1 MINIMKGSFFMA
13 KVYLLTHTPNPEHT
27 IASAAKLC
35 YSSST
40 ISNLTENL
48 TDESAASFVEMLSEI
63 GHESPIEH
71 ASFTFGIEGVSRSL
85 LAQITR
91 HRMASFSVKSQR
103 YVREGTFEYVTP
115 PEIAS
120 NPEALALYEEIMAE
134 DQKKYDRL
142 AEILKEKHIKTFM
155 DEGKD
160 EKTATRLAEKKA
172 IEDARFV
179 VPNAC
184 ETQMVMT
191 MNARSLHN
199 FFRHRC
205 CARAQWEIQ
214 DIANQMLELVSAVA
228 PNLFKN
234 ARPSCL
240 TGPCPEG
247 KLSCGR
253 AKEMKEFYRRLKNNG

>member
-1 MINIMKGSFFMA
+1 MA
-13 KVYLLTHTPNPEHT
+13 NVILLAHTPNPEHT
-27 IASAAKLC
+27 VASAAKLC

-40 ISNLTENL
+40 ITGLTDNL
-48 TDESAASFVEMLSEI
+48 TDEKAASFVEMLSEI

-103 YVREGTFEYVTP
+103 YVREGSFEYVTP

-120 NPEALALYEEIMAE
+120 DPEAKRIYDEIMAE
-134 DQKKYDRL
+134 DQKRYDRL
-142 AEILKEKHIKTFM
+142 TEILKAKHKSAFTA
-155 DEGKD
+155 EGKD
-160 EKTATRLAEKKA
+160 EKTADRLAEKKA

-179 VPNAC
+179 LPNAC

-191 MNARSLHN
+191 MNARSLMN
-199 FFRHRC
+199 FFRIRC
-205 CARAQWEIQ
+205 CRRAQWEIR
-214 DIANQMLELVSAVA
+214 DIAEQMLALVIRVA

-234 ARPSCL
+234 AGPSCVC
-240 TGPCPEG
+240 GGCSEG
-247 KLSCGR
+247 KMSCGQAAEVR
-253 AKEMKEFYRRLKNNG
+253 EFFKELKTNG

>member
-1 MINIMKGSFFMA
+1 MA
-13 KVYLLTHTPNPEHT
+13 KVYLLAHTPHPEHT
-27 IASAAKLC
+27 VASAATLC
-35 YSSST
+35 YSSSN
-40 ISNLTENL
+40 ISTLSDNL
-48 TDESAASFVEMLSEI
+48 TDEKVASFVEMLGEI

-103 YVREGTFEYVTP
+103 YVREGAFEYVTP
-115 PEIAS
+115 PEIAAE
-120 NPEALALYEEIMAE
+120 PEALKLYEEIMAE
-134 DQKKYDRL
+134 DQKRYDSI
-142 AEILKEKHIKTFM
+142 AEILKEKHKKEFIKA
-155 DEGKD
+155 GKD
-160 EKTATRLAEKKA
+160 EKTADRLAEKKA

-179 VPNAC
+179 LPNSC

-214 DIANQMLELVSAVA
+214 EIANQMLALVSEVA

-234 ARPSCL
+234 AGPSCL
-240 TGPCPEG
+240 CGPCPEG
-247 KLSCGR
+247 KMSCGK
-253 AKEMKEFYRRLKNNG
+253 AKEIKEFYKGLKENG

>member
-1 MINIMKGSFFMA
+1 MA
-13 KVYLLTHTPNPEHT
+13 RVYLLTHTPNPEHCV
-27 IASAAKLC
+27 ASAAKLC
-35 YSSST
+35 YSSSN
-40 ISNLTENL
+40 IADLRDNL
-48 TDESAASFVEMLSEI
+48 TDEKAAQFVEMLSEI

-71 ASFTFGIEGVSRSL
+71 ASFTFGIEGVSRAL

-103 YVREGTFEYVTP
+103 YVREGAFEYITP
-115 PEIAS
+115 PEIAAI
-120 NPEALALYEEIMAE
+120 PEALELYDEIMAE

-142 AEILKEKHIKTFM
+142 AEILKEKHIKTFLS
-155 DEGKD
+155 EGKD
-160 EKTATRLAEKKA
+160 QKTAERLAEKKA

-179 VPNAC
+179 LPNSC

-205 CARAQWEIQ
+205 CKRAQWEIQ
-214 DIANQMLELVSAVA
+214 DIANQMLELVCKVA

-234 ARPSCL
+234 AGPSCL
-240 TGPCPEG
+240 CGKCPEG
-247 KLSCGR
+247 KMSCG
-253 AKEMKEFYRRLKNNG
+253 KMIEVKEFYGRIKNNG

>member
-1 MINIMKGSFFMA
+1 MP
-13 KVYLLTHTPNPEHT
+13 KVFLLAHTPNPEHT

-35 YSSST
+35 YSSARVEDLVES
-40 ISNLTENL
+40 L
-48 TDESAASFVEMLSEI
+48 TDEKAASFVEMLSEI

-71 ASFTFGIEGVSRSL
+71 ASFTFGIEGVSRAL

-103 YVREGTFEYVTP
+103 YVREGSFEYVTP
-115 PEIAS
+115 PEIAAI
-120 NPEALALYEEIMAE
+120 PEALELYDEIMAE
-134 DQKKYDRL
+134 DQKRYDAL
-142 AEILKEKHIKTFM
+142 AEILKKKHIETFIA
-155 DEGKD
+155 EGKD
-160 EKTATRLAEKKA
+160 EKTAQKLAEKKA

-179 VPNAC
+179 LPNSC

-214 DIANQMLELVSAVA
+214 DVANQMLALVSEVA

-234 ARPSCL
+234 AGPSCL
-240 TGPCPEG
+240 NGPCPEG
-247 KLSCGR
+247 KMSCGK
-253 AKEMKEFYRRLKNNG
+253 AKEVKEYYRSLKNNG